1 MNRWTKTDKIL
12 KSTLQEIRD
21 IFKEI
26 ESEVNDLRSLD
37 MNKNRL
43 NRAIKEWSKLGL
55 MNTVL
60 GYYARKAKTNQDILK
75 ALIIGAYFKKLDELN
90 DISNRV
96 FKEVSNDITKQ
107 ANKEMPFEVKPLSL
121 TEIIGFALV
130 LGVPFRDYL
139 ESQLFLDSQETYTKV
154 SYSIAQDSPLDLKKD
169 ILKQSNRVLS
179 INDNKFSGA
188 LHDISIKVGNWTY
201 IKPLLKENHK
211 VKFVAVLDQRTTP
224 MCESMDGMIFN
235 TLDLNSFDRE
245 TSTGLQHYE
254 INGLVDGIN
263 LPPIIDFVH
272 HCRSCLVF
280 IE

>member
-26 ESEVNDLRSLD
+26 ESEVIDLRSLD

-96 FKEVSNDITKQ
+96 FKEV
-107 ANKEMPFEVKPLSL
+107 
-121 TEIIGFALV
+121 
-130 LGVPFRDYL
+130 
-139 ESQLFLDSQETYTKV
+139 
-154 SYSIAQDSPLDLKKD
+154 
-169 ILKQSNRVLS
+169 
-179 INDNKFSGA
+179 
-188 LHDISIKVGNWTY
+188 
-201 IKPLLKENHK
+201 
-211 VKFVAVLDQRTTP
+211 
-224 MCESMDGMIFN
+224 
-235 TLDLNSFDRE
+235 
-245 TSTGLQHYE
+245 
-254 INGLVDGIN
+254 
-263 LPPIIDFVH
+263 
-272 HCRSCLVF
+272 
-280 IE
+280 